1 MTCAEAERL
10 LDSFVDAELP
20 GPMLL
25 EVARHAGSCSTCD
38 RAVRE
43 MTALRSSLE
52 QMVRG
57 ELEGIDLSG
66 VWPAVEQRIVRS
78 DRRGVWGRVPRR
90 LPMWGAAAAAIAAGA
105 LLWFRTPPPEPVRV
119 THARPNQAVIERLV
133 SSQGSRVGIMK
144 DRKYGTTLIMVSA
157 PGEDAGQ

>member
-1 MTCAEAERL
+1 MTCAEAEQL

-25 EVARHAGSCSTCD
+25 EVARHAGSCPACD
-38 RAVRE
+38 QAVRE
-43 MTALRSSLE
+43 VTTLSASVARV
-52 QMVRG
+52 VRG

-66 VWPAVEQRIVRS
+66 IWPAVEQRIDRS
-78 DRRGVWGRVPRR
+78 ARRWGWRKLPRQ
-90 LPMWGAAAAAIAAGA
+90 LPMWGAAAALAAGG
-105 LLWFRTPPPEPVRV
+105 LLWLRTPQPEPIRV

-133 SSQGSRVGIMK
+133 SSDGARVGIMK

-157 PGEDAGQ
+157 PGEDTGP

>member
-1 MTCAEAERL
+1 L

-25 EVARHAGSCSTCD
+25 EVARHAGICSTCD

-43 MTALRSSLE
+43 MTAVRSSLE
-52 QMVRG
+52 RMIHG
-57 ELEGIDLSG
+57 EVEGMDLSR
-66 VWPAVEQRIVRS
+66 VWPVVEERIGRS
-78 DRRGVWGRVPRR
+78 ARRGVWRRFPRQV
-90 LPMWGAAAAAIAAGA
+90 PMWSAAAAALAAGA

-119 THARPNQAVIERLV
+119 TRARPNQAVIERLV
-133 SSQGSRVGIMK
+133 SSEGARIMK

>member
-1 MTCAEAERL
+1 MTCVEAERL

-25 EVARHAGSCSTCD
+25 EVARHAGSCPTCD

-43 MTALRSSLE
+43 MTALRGSLE
-52 QMVRG
+52 QMVHA
-57 ELEGIDLSG
+57 ELEGLDLSG
-66 VWPAVEQRIVRS
+66 VWPAVEQRIGRS
-78 DRRGVWGRVPRR
+78 ARRGAWRRLPRQ
-90 LPMWGAAAAAIAAGA
+90 LPMWGAAVAAVAAGA

-119 THARPNQAVIERLV
+119 THVRPNQAVIERLV
-133 SSQGSRVGIMK
+133 SSGGARVGIMK

>member
-1 MTCAEAERL
+1 
-10 LDSFVDAELP
+10 
-20 GPMLL
+20 MLL
-25 EVARHAGSCSTCD
+25 EVARHAGNCSTCD

-66 VWPAVEQRIVRS
+66 VWPASSNGSWRS

-90 LPMWGAAAAAIAAGA
+90 LPMWGAAAAAIAAGT

-119 THARPNQAVIERLV
+119 THARPESGVIERLV